1 VQEPEATTGAI
12 PIAGAPAYP
21 NEHQLAVAT
30 GSIPVVGGSTVATR
44 AWRRW
49 SALALLMLAVLLV
62 SIDNNVLTFALPQ
75 IGASLDAN
83 GTEQLWMIDIYP
95 LILAGFL
102 VPMGNLGDRIG
113 RRRVLIIGA
122 IGFGLVS
129 VAAAFSPTPEI
140 LIGLRAAQAVFG
152 SMLMPAT
159 LSLIRNI
166 FTDSKERT
174 TAVAVYASMFSAG
187 AALGPMVGGWLLQH
201 FAWGSVFL
209 ISVPILLPMVS
220 LAHWLIP
227 ESRDLQPGPMDP
239 LSIVLVVGAL
249 LPVTFGIKAFATG
262 EPWYIGMGAIILGL
276 GLGYAFVM
284 RQLSR
289 KTPMLDVRL
298 FQRKAFSGPLV
309 VNMLSLFSMVGFMY
323 FLTQH
328 LQLVQGLA
336 PAAAANF
343 MLPGLIVMFVSG
355 HIVVPIAR
363 KTGRVQAMVLGVA
376 VNVAAYG
383 VLAVLGH
390 MGGLWVPMVSFIL
403 LGIGVGFSETISN
416 DLALSAVPA
425 AKAGAASAI
434 SETAYEVG
442 SVLGTAVLGGLLN
455 AFYSA
460 HLHLPGTLTAE
471 QGHRAQETLA
481 GAHDVATQIAGG
493 QASSLIRS
501 ASHAFDSGV
510 SLTAGIAAALALI
523 VAVCVGRLLRDVR

>member
-1 VQEPEATTGAI
+1 
-12 PIAGAPAYP
+12 
-21 NEHQLAVAT
+21 
-30 GSIPVVGGSTVATR
+30 
-44 AWRRW
+44 
-49 SALALLMLAVLLV
+49 
-62 SIDNNVLTFALPQ
+62 
-75 IGASLDAN
+75 
-83 GTEQLWMIDIYP
+83 
-95 LILAGFL
+95 
-102 VPMGNLGDRIG
+102 
-113 RRRVLIIGA
+113 
-122 IGFGLVS
+122 
-129 VAAAFSPTPEI
+129 
-140 LIGLRAAQAVFG
+140 
-152 SMLMPAT
+152 
-159 LSLIRNI
+159 
-166 FTDSKERT
+166 
-174 TAVAVYASMFSAG
+174 
-187 AALGPMVGGWLLQH
+187 
-201 FAWGSVFL
+201 
-209 ISVPILLPMVS
+209 
-220 LAHWLIP
+220 
-227 ESRDLQPGPMDP
+227 
-239 LSIVLVVGAL
+239 
-249 LPVTFGIKAFATG
+249 
-262 EPWYIGMGAIILGL
+262 
-276 GLGYAFVM
+276 
-284 RQLSR
+284 
-289 KTPMLDVRL
+289 
-298 FQRKAFSGPLV
+298 
-309 VNMLSLFSMVGFMY
+309 MVGFMY

-355 HIVVPIAR
+355 LIVVPIAR